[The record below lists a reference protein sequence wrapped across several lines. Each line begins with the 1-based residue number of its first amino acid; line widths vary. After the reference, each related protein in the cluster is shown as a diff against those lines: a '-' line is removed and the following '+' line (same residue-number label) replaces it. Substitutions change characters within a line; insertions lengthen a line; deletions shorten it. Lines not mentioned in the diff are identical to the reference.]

1 MFDRKDIVNLK
12 KDIEIVV
19 NLLDNELTLHTRWGV
34 FSPRSID
41 EGTLLL
47 MKHIE
52 VDVNDVC
59 LDLGCGYGPIGL
71 ALAKHCTKGEVH
83 MVDKDFVAVELANN
97 NAKLNNLS
105 NAKAYFSDAFLQIP
119 NEVKFDQVIS
129 NLPAKVGREQLSI
142 ILYDALDALK
152 PGGKITVVTINGLK
166 DFIKNNFK
174 SVFGNYKKLNDNQT
188 PETRNLLGFDS
199 RIGLVKGVDIGYMR
213 TYQISS
219 NADGSDDKIDTHWF
233 DMKFQFLN
241 KDNLLNTPTISLGW
255 GYGDVINFSQ
265 GDSIFWVNSVYVS
278 SGYETNQLR
287 LFGNFKLEQWDWE
300 IRWIPDWLIKE
311 NFADLLKVPSIGLEY
326 KLTDNYFPVIEFGRY
341 YTDDFQDGMNIIS
354 IGVNYYN

>member
-41 EGTLLL
+41 EGTIML

-52 VDVNDVC
+52 VGVSDIC

-83 MVDKDFVAVELANN
+83 MVDKDFVAIELANN

-105 NAKAYFSDAFLQIP
+105 NVKAYFSDAFLQVP

-142 ILYDALDALK
+142 ILYDAFDALK

-174 SVFGNYKKLNDNQT
+174 SVFGNYKKLKQ
-188 PETRNLLGFDS
+188 GQKY
-199 RIGLVKGVDIGYMR
+199 IV
-213 TYQISS
+213 
-219 NADGSDDKIDTHWF
+219 
-233 DMKFQFLN
+233 
-241 KDNLLNTPTISLGW
+241 
-255 GYGDVINFSQ
+255 SQ
-265 GDSIFWVNSVYVS
+265 A
-278 SGYETNQLR
+278 TKQ
-287 LFGNFKLEQWDWE
+287 
-300 IRWIPDWLIKE
+300 
-311 NFADLLKVPSIGLEY
+311 
-326 KLTDNYFPVIEFGRY
+326 
-341 YTDDFQDGMNIIS
+341 
-354 IGVNYYN
+354 

>member
-1 MFDRKDIVNLK
+1 MFDRKDIINLK

-52 VDVNDVC
+52 VGVNDIC

-83 MVDKDFVAVELANN
+83 MIDKDFVAIELANN
-97 NAKLNNLS
+97 NANLNNLS
-105 NAKAYFSDAFLQIP
+105 NIKAYFSDAFLQVP
-119 NEVKFDQVIS
+119 SEVKFDQVIS

-142 ILYDALDALK
+142 ILYDAFDALK

-174 SVFGNYKKLNDNQT
+174 SVFGNYKKLKQ
-188 PETRNLLGFDS
+188 GQKY
-199 RIGLVKGVDIGYMR
+199 IV
-213 TYQISS
+213 
-219 NADGSDDKIDTHWF
+219 
-233 DMKFQFLN
+233 
-241 KDNLLNTPTISLGW
+241 
-255 GYGDVINFSQ
+255 SQ
-265 GDSIFWVNSVYVS
+265 A
-278 SGYETNQLR
+278 TKQ
-287 LFGNFKLEQWDWE
+287 
-300 IRWIPDWLIKE
+300 
-311 NFADLLKVPSIGLEY
+311 
-326 KLTDNYFPVIEFGRY
+326 
-341 YTDDFQDGMNIIS
+341 
-354 IGVNYYN
+354 

>member
-1 MFDRKDIVNLK
+1 MFGRKDIINLK

-52 VDVNDVC
+52 VGVNDIC

-83 MVDKDFVAVELANN
+83 MIDKDFVAIELANN

-119 NEVKFDQVIS
+119 DEIKFDQVIS

-142 ILYDALDALK
+142 ILYDALDSLK

-174 SVFGNYKKLNDNQT
+174 SVFGNYKKLKQ
-188 PETRNLLGFDS
+188 GQKY
-199 RIGLVKGVDIGYMR
+199 IV
-213 TYQISS
+213 
-219 NADGSDDKIDTHWF
+219 
-233 DMKFQFLN
+233 
-241 KDNLLNTPTISLGW
+241 
-255 GYGDVINFSQ
+255 SQ
-265 GDSIFWVNSVYVS
+265 A
-278 SGYETNQLR
+278 TKQ
-287 LFGNFKLEQWDWE
+287 
-300 IRWIPDWLIKE
+300 
-311 NFADLLKVPSIGLEY
+311 
-326 KLTDNYFPVIEFGRY
+326 
-341 YTDDFQDGMNIIS
+341 
-354 IGVNYYN
+354 

>member
-52 VDVNDVC
+52 VGVNDVC

-83 MVDKDFVAVELANN
+83 MVDKDFVAIELANN
-97 NAKLNNLS
+97 NANLNNLS
-105 NAKAYFSDAFLQIP
+105 NAKAYFSDAFLQVP

-142 ILYDALDALK
+142 ILYDAFDALK

-174 SVFGNYKKLNDNQT
+174 SVFGNYKKLKQ
-188 PETRNLLGFDS
+188 GQKY
-199 RIGLVKGVDIGYMR
+199 IV
-213 TYQISS
+213 
-219 NADGSDDKIDTHWF
+219 
-233 DMKFQFLN
+233 
-241 KDNLLNTPTISLGW
+241 
-255 GYGDVINFSQ
+255 SQ
-265 GDSIFWVNSVYVS
+265 A
-278 SGYETNQLR
+278 
-287 LFGNFKLEQWDWE
+287 
-300 IRWIPDWLIKE
+300 IK
-311 NFADLLKVPSIGLEY
+311 
-326 KLTDNYFPVIEFGRY
+326 
-341 YTDDFQDGMNIIS
+341 Q
-354 IGVNYYN
+354 

>member
-19 NLLDNELTLHTRWGV
+19 NLLDNELILHTRWGV

-52 VDVNDVC
+52 VGVNDVC

-83 MVDKDFVAVELANN
+83 MIDKDFVAIELANN

-105 NAKAYFSDAFLQIP
+105 NAKAYFSDAFLQVP

-142 ILYDALDALK
+142 ILYDAFDALK

-174 SVFGNYKKLNDNQT
+174 SVFGNYKKLKQ
-188 PETRNLLGFDS
+188 GQKY
-199 RIGLVKGVDIGYMR
+199 IV
-213 TYQISS
+213 
-219 NADGSDDKIDTHWF
+219 
-233 DMKFQFLN
+233 
-241 KDNLLNTPTISLGW
+241 
-255 GYGDVINFSQ
+255 SQ
-265 GDSIFWVNSVYVS
+265 A
-278 SGYETNQLR
+278 
-287 LFGNFKLEQWDWE
+287 
-300 IRWIPDWLIKE
+300 IK
-311 NFADLLKVPSIGLEY
+311 
-326 KLTDNYFPVIEFGRY
+326 
-341 YTDDFQDGMNIIS
+341 Q
-354 IGVNYYN
+354 